1 MSEASGRDYDD
12 IYMPTVPQQK
22 AISFLVLP
30 FCLLSFLGSAAIVRY
45 VLKDK
50 KKSAY
55 RRLMLSISICDMIST
70 SNFAFHPFLGP
81 ADSIRAWVYF
91 VGNDATCTVLGALG
105 QFSWSTHLYT
115 ASLSYYFVLTVRYGV
130 RDEVFARKLEPWIHA
145 VVMTWSFS
153 TTISGIVMDA
163 YHESE
168 TSPSCWVSAKPGE
181 DCWNDSCG
189 AERLAWIFGGIPN
202 VFCFLSVTINNILLY
217 RYVRRTI
224 VTSQRN
230 ARLAE
235 DRMSKEFSQRD
246 LSMADMKESLSPVS
260 KQDAPSPQ
268 NKENG
273 SEKPMFASFR
283 GTRKPKSIM
292 RSSDRLWERVR
303 QVGIQSF
310 LYVSSYILCFGP
322 TVIRQMLDGRGVEK
336 TEGARKIFLPLLFI
350 QGILLPSQGTFFCII
365 FFRPKYL
372 QNRKMQPDR
381 SRFWAAISAMKVEKK
396 RVLVIQEPPKH
407 NRRGTD
413 NVLKAVDENQEV
425 ADVDAGEAGVTRLSE
440 MSDSSSVDSVMPSVS
455 SRVDTTAGTSTQ
467 TSSPAARRSII
478 SILSGASHRR
488 STASSGED
496 ITATSMSCSS
506 DLKLSNN
513 FSSAADHPEGSSS
526 HEASE
531 SSDAKRTFLRVDGFD
546 IPVNSSLYST

>member
-1 MSEASGRDYDD
+1 MSEASGSRDYDD
-12 IYMPTVPQQK
+12 IYMPTRPQQK
-22 AISFLVLP
+22 AISFLSLP

-55 RRLMLSISICDMIST
+55 RRLMFSISICDMIST
-70 SNFAFHPFLGP
+70 CNIAVHPFLGP
-81 ADSIRAWVYF
+81 SDSIRAWVYF
-91 VGNDATCTVLGALG
+91 VGNDATCTVLGAIG

-115 ASLSYYFVLTVRYGV
+115 ASLSYYFLLTVRYGM

-145 VVMTWSFS
+145 AIMMWSFS
-153 TTISGIVMDA
+153 TASSGVVIDA

-168 TSPSCWVSAKPGE
+168 TSPNCWVSAKPGE

-202 VFCFLSVTINNILLY
+202 VFCLLSVTINNILLY

-268 NKENG
+268 NKESG
-273 SEKPMFASFR
+273 GKKPMFASLR
-283 GTRKPKSIM
+283 GTRKPKSIL

-322 TVIRQMLDGRGVEK
+322 TVIRQLLDGRGVEK
-336 TEGARKIFLPLLFI
+336 TEGAGKIFLPLLFI
-350 QGILLPSQGTFFCII
+350 QGVLLPSQGIFFCII

-381 SRFWAAISAMKVEKK
+381 SRLWAAISAMKVEKK
-396 RVLVIQEPPKH
+396 RALVIREPPKPH
-407 NRRGTD
+407 RRGTD
-413 NVLKAVDENQEV
+413 HGLKAVDENQEMAD
-425 ADVDAGEAGVTRLSE
+425 ADVIAGAGLRLSE
-440 MSDSSSVDSVMPSVS
+440 VSDSSSVDSVMPSVS
-455 SRVDTTAGTSTQ
+455 SRVDTTSNQ

-478 SILSGASHRR
+478 SILSGASNRR
-488 STASSGED
+488 STASSFEER
-496 ITATSMSCSS
+496 TATSMSCSS
-506 DLKLSNN
+506 DLKLSNL
-513 FSSAADHPEGSSS
+513 SSAADHPEGSSS

-531 SSDAKRTFLRVDGFD
+531 SSDTKGTFLRVDGFD